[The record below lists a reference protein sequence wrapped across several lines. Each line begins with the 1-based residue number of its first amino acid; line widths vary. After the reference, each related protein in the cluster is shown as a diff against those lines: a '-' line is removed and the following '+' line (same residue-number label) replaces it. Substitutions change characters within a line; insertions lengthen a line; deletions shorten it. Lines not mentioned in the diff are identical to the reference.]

1 MQYLTLVEPFMY
13 YNKLAVLPSR
23 IIADCSDL
31 NETVVSLCY
40 IIHRLEYE
48 LQMKCWE
55 RLWKIQAKN
64 FNAEGIKRQQA
75 FLGKILLL

>member
-1 MQYLTLVEPFMY
+1 MQIVISLLITYPTYKDSTKMQYLTLVEPFMY

-48 LQMKCWE
+48 LQMKC
-55 RLWKIQAKN
+55 
-64 FNAEGIKRQQA
+64 
-75 FLGKILLL
+75 